1 MCLGI
6 PMKVVAVDPAGT
18 GTVELDGVRH
28 DVDLTLIESPRTGD
42 HVIVHAGFAIERLD
56 PAEADARIELFRS
69 LAESREPEVG
79 SRRPGAG
86 SAGPLTL

>member
-6 PMKVVAVDPAGT
+6 PMKIVAVDPAGT

-28 DVDLTLIESPRTGD
+28 AVDLSLIEGPQTGD

-56 PAEADARIELFRS
+56 PAEADARIELFQS
-69 LAESREPEVG
+69 LAASRERGEG
-79 SRRPGAG
+79 
-86 SAGPLTL
+86 

>member
-6 PMKVVAVDPAGT
+6 PMKVVAVGDDGA

-28 DVDLTLIESPRTGD
+28 AVDLTLIEAPRTGD

-56 PAEADARIELFRS
+56 PDEADARIEMFRS
-69 LAESREPEVG
+69 LAESRGRDEG
-79 SRRPGAG
+79 
-86 SAGPLTL
+86 

>member
-1 MCLGI
+1 
-6 PMKVVAVDPAGT
+6 MKVVAIEDGGT

-28 DVDLTLIESPRTGD
+28 AVDLTLIESPREGD

-69 LAESREPEVG
+69 LAESREPE
-79 SRRPGAG
+79 AG
-86 SAGPLTL
+86 NAELGTPNLRTHLP